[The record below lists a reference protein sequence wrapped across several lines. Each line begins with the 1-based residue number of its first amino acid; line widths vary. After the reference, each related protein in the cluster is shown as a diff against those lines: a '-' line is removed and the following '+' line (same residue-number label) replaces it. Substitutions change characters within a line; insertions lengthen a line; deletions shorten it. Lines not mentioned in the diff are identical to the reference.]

1 MIKARRETVPPG
13 FSLSMWLLS
22 RGRQESSL
30 PAAQD
35 PRAVQHD
42 GQNNAMKNANFIEKS
57 FMKMYNMNK
66 KSLIKM

>member
-1 MIKARRETVPPG
+1 
-13 FSLSMWLLS
+13 MWLLS
-22 RGRQESSL
+22 CGRQESSL